1 VGIRAPCRK
10 EGCFE
15 VNRILCHVVS

>member
-1 VGIRAPCRK
+1 VGVTAPCRK

>member
-1 VGIRAPCRK
+1 VGVTAPCRK
-10 EGCFE
+10 ESCFE